1 MLRRSK
7 PVFITGAT
15 GCIGSALAKRLSGAG
30 QAVRAM
36 VRNPARA
43 GVLQGLPNVETV
55 RADLTQPES
64 LRGCLN
70 GCSAVYH
77 AAAQIA
83 RVDRRVH
90 EAVNVSGTRMLIEE
104 AASAGVDRFVH
115 LSTVGVYA
123 FSKAQNIAEEFPWPE
138 CNHPYLRTKREAER
152 MVSAAAGRVPVTI
165 ARVGDVFGPGQFL
178 WTIKVVRDIKQGKL
192 QPPTTRASGYLNLIY
207 IDNLLDALLLMG
219 THAAAIGEVFNVV
232 DGTPMLTSEYIRRFF
247 NLANKRPV
255 GMPGWLMRAA
265 VWGPMTADLV
275 RGREP
280 AATPEEV
287 GVLLQKLTISN
298 EKLRTRLGWEPSID
312 REEAFRRT
320 DQWLR
325 QEGYVT

>member
-1 MLRRSK
+1 
-7 PVFITGAT
+7 
-15 GCIGSALAKRLSGAG
+15 
-30 QAVRAM
+30 
-36 VRNPARA
+36 
-43 GVLQGLPNVETV
+43 
-55 RADLTQPES
+55 
-64 LRGCLN
+64 
-70 GCSAVYH
+70 
-77 AAAQIA
+77 
-83 RVDRRVH
+83 
-90 EAVNVSGTRMLIEE
+90 MLIEE

-123 FSKAQNIAEEFPWPE
+123 FSKAENIAEEFPWPE

-165 ARVGDVFGPGQFL
+165 ARVGDVFGPEQFL

-247 NLANKRPV
+247 RQANKRPI

-265 VWGPMTADLV
+265 VWGTMTADLV

-280 AATPEEV
+280 AGTPEEV

-325 QEGYVT
+325 QEGYVG